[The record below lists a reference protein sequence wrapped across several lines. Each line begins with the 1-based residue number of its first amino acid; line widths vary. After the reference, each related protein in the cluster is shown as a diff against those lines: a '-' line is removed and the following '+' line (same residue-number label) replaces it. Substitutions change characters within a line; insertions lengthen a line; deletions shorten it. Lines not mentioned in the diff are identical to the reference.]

1 VIQLLPISKIMKKF
15 SFAFLLALPLLAG
28 CSYVHY
34 APTPKPTK
42 EEVVKQAAERCDT
55 LGFERGTKEFRDC
68 TVNQFNRI
76 MDKL

>member
-1 VIQLLPISKIMKKF
+1 MKKF
-15 SFAFLLALPLLAG
+15 SFVTLLMLPLLAG
-28 CSYVHY
+28 CSYVNY
-34 APTPKPTK
+34 KATPKPTK
-42 EEVVKQAAERCDT
+42 EEVVRQAAERCDT